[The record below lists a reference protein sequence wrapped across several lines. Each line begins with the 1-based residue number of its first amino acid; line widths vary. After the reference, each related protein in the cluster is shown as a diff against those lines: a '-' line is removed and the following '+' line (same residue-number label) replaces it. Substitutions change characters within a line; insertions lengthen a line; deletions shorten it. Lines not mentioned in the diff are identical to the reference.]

1 MNKME
6 FPISI
11 REVEKTDLNQICL
24 IRESNSLP
32 NGKNHL
38 EIVEEHIRNYMDTFL
53 LVCLDEQVIGYLC
66 GTLATEVTNQEEQSK
81 TKANSPLIIL
91 EMAILADYHSQGFG
105 TLLLAAYKEKT
116 YEQNRPEISIL
127 CPDELVSY
135 FEMNGFIEEG
145 MEEDETSS
153 QMSFRM
159 FWSNPY
165 YQEEV

>member
-1 MNKME
+1 M
-6 FPISI
+6 
-11 REVEKTDLNQICL
+11 

-32 NGKNHL
+32 NEKNHL
-38 EIVEEHIRNYMDTFL
+38 EIVEERIRNYMDTFL
-53 LVCLDEQVIGYLC
+53 LVCLDEQV
-66 GTLATEVTNQEEQSK
+66 TNQEEQSK
-81 TKANSPLIIL
+81 TKANSPLTIL
-91 EMAILADYHSQGFG
+91 ELAILADYHCQGFG
-105 TLLLAAYKEKT
+105 TLLLAAFKEKS
-116 YEQNRPEISIL
+116 YEQNRPGISSL
-127 CPDELVSY
+127 CPDKLVSY

>member
-1 MNKME
+1 ME

-32 NGKNHL
+32 NEKNHL
-38 EIVEEHIRNYMDTFL
+38 EIVEERIRNYMDTFL
-53 LVCLDEQVIGYLC
+53 LVCLDEQVIGYLY

-81 TKANSPLIIL
+81 TKANSPLTIL
-91 EMAILADYHSQGFG
+91 ELAILADYHCQGFG
-105 TLLLAAYKEKT
+105 TLLLAAFKEKS
-116 YEQNRPEISIL
+116 YEQNRPGISSL
-127 CPDELVSY
+127 CPDKLVSY

-145 MEEDETSS
+145 MKEDETSS

>member
-1 MNKME
+1 MNKTE

-32 NGKNHL
+32 NEKNHL
-38 EIVEEHIRNYMDTFL
+38 EIVEERIRNYMDTFL
-53 LVCLDEQVIGYLC
+53 LVCLDEQV
-66 GTLATEVTNQEEQSK
+66 TNQEEQSK
-81 TKANSPLIIL
+81 TKANSPLTIL
-91 EMAILADYHSQGFG
+91 ELAILADYHCQGFG
-105 TLLLAAYKEKT
+105 TLLLAAFKEKS
-116 YEQNRPEISIL
+116 YEQNRPGISSL
-127 CPDELVSY
+127 CPDKLVSY

-145 MEEDETSS
+145 MKEDETSS

-159 FWSNPY
+159 FWSNPH

>member
-1 MNKME
+1 ME

-11 REVEKTDLNQICL
+11 REVEKTYLNQICL

-32 NGKNHL
+32 NEKNHL
-38 EIVEEHIRNYMDTFL
+38 EIVEERIRNYMDTFL
-53 LVCLDEQVIGYLC
+53 LVCLDEQV
-66 GTLATEVTNQEEQSK
+66 TNQEEQSK
-81 TKANSPLIIL
+81 TKANSPLTIL
-91 EMAILADYHSQGFG
+91 ELAILADYHCQGFG
-105 TLLLAAYKEKT
+105 TLLLAAFKEKS
-116 YEQNRPEISIL
+116 YEQNRPGISSL
-127 CPDELVSY
+127 CPDKLVSY
-135 FEMNGFIEEG
+135 FVMNGFIEEG

>member
-1 MNKME
+1 ME

-32 NGKNHL
+32 NEKNHL
-38 EIVEEHIRNYMDTFL
+38 EIVEERIRNYMDTFL
-53 LVCLDEQVIGYLC
+53 LVCLDEQV
-66 GTLATEVTNQEEQSK
+66 TNQEEQSK
-81 TKANSPLIIL
+81 TKANSPLTIL
-91 EMAILADYHSQGFG
+91 ELAILADYHCQGFG
-105 TLLLAAYKEKT
+105 TLLLAAFKEKS
-116 YEQNRPEISIL
+116 YEQNRPGISSL
-127 CPDELVSY
+127 CPDKLVSY

-145 MEEDETSS
+145 MKEDETSS

>member
-1 MNKME
+1 ME

-38 EIVEEHIRNYMDTFL
+38 EIVEERIRNYMDTFL

>member
-1 MNKME
+1 ME

-11 REVEKTDLNQICL
+11 REVEKTYLNQICL

-32 NGKNHL
+32 NEKNHL
-38 EIVEEHIRNYMDTFL
+38 EIVEERIRNYMDTFL
-53 LVCLDEQVIGYLC
+53 LVCLDEQV
-66 GTLATEVTNQEEQSK
+66 TNQEEQSK
-81 TKANSPLIIL
+81 TKANSPLTIL
-91 EMAILADYHSQGFG
+91 ELAILADYHCQGFG
-105 TLLLAAYKEKT
+105 TLLLAAFKEKS
-116 YEQNRPEISIL
+116 YEQNRPGISSL
-127 CPDELVSY
+127 CPDKLVSY

>member
-32 NGKNHL
+32 NEKNHL
-38 EIVEEHIRNYMDTFL
+38 EIVEERIRNYMDTFL
-53 LVCLDEQVIGYLC
+53 LVCLDEQV
-66 GTLATEVTNQEEQSK
+66 TNQEEQSK
-81 TKANSPLIIL
+81 TKANSPLTIL
-91 EMAILADYHSQGFG
+91 ELAILADYHCQGFG
-105 TLLLAAYKEKT
+105 TLLLAAFKEKS
-116 YEQNRPEISIL
+116 YEQNRPGISSL
-127 CPDELVSY
+127 CPDKLISY

>member
-1 MNKME
+1 ME

-24 IRESNSLP
+24 IRESNSFP
-32 NGKNHL
+32 NEKNYL
-38 EIVEEHIRNYMDTFL
+38 EIVEERIRNYMDTFL
-53 LVCLDEQVIGYLC
+53 LVCLDEQV
-66 GTLATEVTNQEEQSK
+66 TNQEEQSK
-81 TKANSPLIIL
+81 TKANSPLTIL
-91 EMAILADYHSQGFG
+91 ELAILADYHCQGFG
-105 TLLLAAYKEKT
+105 TLLLAAFKEKS
-116 YEQNRPEISIL
+116 YEQNRPGISSL
-127 CPDELVSY
+127 CPDKLVSY
-135 FEMNGFIEEG
+135 FEMDGFIEEG

>member
-1 MNKME
+1 ME

-32 NGKNHL
+32 NEKNHL
-38 EIVEEHIRNYMDTFL
+38 EIVEERIRNYMDTFL
-53 LVCLDEQVIGYLC
+53 LVCLDEQV
-66 GTLATEVTNQEEQSK
+66 TNQEEQSK
-81 TKANSPLIIL
+81 TKANSPLTIL
-91 EMAILADYHSQGFG
+91 ELAILADYHCQGFG
-105 TLLLAAYKEKT
+105 TLLLAALKEKS
-116 YEQNRPEISIL
+116 YEQNRPGISSL
-127 CPDELVSY
+127 CPDKLVSY

-145 MEEDETSS
+145 MKEDETSS

>member
-1 MNKME
+1 ME

-32 NGKNHL
+32 NEKNHL
-38 EIVEEHIRNYMDTFL
+38 EIVEERIRNYMDTFL
-53 LVCLDEQVIGYLC
+53 LVCLDEQV
-66 GTLATEVTNQEEQSK
+66 TNQEEQSK
-81 TKANSPLIIL
+81 TKANSPLTIL
-91 EMAILADYHSQGFG
+91 ELAILADYHCQGFG
-105 TLLLAAYKEKT
+105 TLLLAAFKEKS
-116 YEQNRPEISIL
+116 YEQNRPGISSL
-127 CPDELVSY
+127 CPDKLVSY

-145 MEEDETSS
+145 MKEDETSS

-159 FWSNPY
+159 FWSNPH

>member
-1 MNKME
+1 ME

-32 NGKNHL
+32 NEKNHL
-38 EIVEEHIRNYMDTFL
+38 EIVEERIRNYMDTFL
-53 LVCLDEQVIGYLC
+53 LVCLDEQV
-66 GTLATEVTNQEEQSK
+66 TNQEEQSK
-81 TKANSPLIIL
+81 TKANSPLTIL
-91 EMAILADYHSQGFG
+91 ELAILADYHCQGFG
-105 TLLLAAYKEKT
+105 TLLLAAFKEKS
-116 YEQNRPEISIL
+116 YEQNRPGISSL
-127 CPDELVSY
+127 CPDKLVSY

>member
-1 MNKME
+1 ME

-11 REVEKTDLNQICL
+11 REVEKTDLSQICL

-32 NGKNHL
+32 NEKNHL
-38 EIVEEHIRNYMDTFL
+38 EIVEERIRNCMDTFL
-53 LVCLDEQVIGYLC
+53 LVCLDGQVIGYLC
-66 GTLATEVTNQEEQSK
+66 GALATVQTTNQEEQSE
-81 TKANSPLIIL
+81 TKANSPLTIL
-91 EMAILADYHSQGFG
+91 EMAILADYHCQGFG
-105 TLLLAAYKEKT
+105 TLLLAAYKEKSN
-116 YEQNRPEISIL
+116 EQNRPGILTL

-145 MEEDETSS
+145 VEEDETSS

>member
-1 MNKME
+1 ME

-32 NGKNHL
+32 NEKNHL
-38 EIVEEHIRNYMDTFL
+38 EIVEERIRNYMDTFL
-53 LVCLDEQVIGYLC
+53 LVCLDEQV
-66 GTLATEVTNQEEQSK
+66 TNQEEQSK
-81 TKANSPLIIL
+81 TKANSPLTIL
-91 EMAILADYHSQGFG
+91 ELAILADYHCQGFG
-105 TLLLAAYKEKT
+105 TLLLAAFKEKS
-116 YEQNRPEISIL
+116 YEQNRPGISSL
-127 CPDELVSY
+127 CPDKLISY

>member
-1 MNKME
+1 ME

-32 NGKNHL
+32 NEKNHL
-38 EIVEEHIRNYMDTFL
+38 EIVEERIRNYMDTFL
-53 LVCLDEQVIGYLC
+53 LVCLDEQ
-66 GTLATEVTNQEEQSK
+66 VTNQEEQSK

-91 EMAILADYHSQGFG
+91 ELAILADYHCQGFG
-105 TLLLAAYKEKT
+105 TLLLAALKEKS
-116 YEQNRPEISIL
+116 YEQNRPGISSL
-127 CPDELVSY
+127 CPDKLVSY

-145 MEEDETSS
+145 MKEDETSS

>member
-32 NGKNHL
+32 NEKNHL
-38 EIVEEHIRNYMDTFL
+38 EIVEERIRNYMDTFL
-53 LVCLDEQVIGYLC
+53 LVCLDEQV
-66 GTLATEVTNQEEQSK
+66 TNQEEQSK
-81 TKANSPLIIL
+81 TKANSPLTIL
-91 EMAILADYHSQGFG
+91 ELAILADYHCQGFG
-105 TLLLAAYKEKT
+105 TLLLAAFKEKS
-116 YEQNRPEISIL
+116 YEQNRPGISSL
-127 CPDELVSY
+127 CPDKLVSY